1 MKNEKVKFIII
12 DVIAI
17 TVLILSIGLS
27 SILFFYA
34 YKLLKESKKETIF
47 VDEIIE
53 TQVYKEKSDILEENG
68 QETIEIP
75 DIWVDTSSLVNKAV
89 KLDVEYI
96 SQYPEL
102 PTGCEIT
109 SLATVL
115 NYYGYEISKTEL
127 SENYLEKAA
136 APADWR
142 KVFVG
147 DPTDEHSFGCYSYPI
162 VKAANSFLNENGAIH
177 RAVNIS
183 RHGFLDVLREIDSGK
198 PVIIWGTQGLAKGV
212 KTIEWTVDG
221 KKLRWIAPE
230 HCMVLIGYD
239 LDRMIAVVSDPQKGI
254 AEYNIR
260 KLKQSFETM
269 YSQCIVIETNE

>member
-115 NYYGYEISKTEL
+115 NYYGYEISKSIKQMSQDKYVIKETTL
-127 SENYLEKAA
+127 YSAFTRMEKN
-136 APADWR
+136 
-142 KVFVG
+142 G
-147 DPTDEHSFGCYSYPI
+147 YIESFDM
-162 VKAANSFLNENGAIH
+162 
-177 RAVNIS
+177 
-183 RHGFLDVLREIDSGK
+183 DVTDSGK
-198 PVIIWGTQGLAKGV
+198 RRTYYRITEAGRQYYQEKCR
-212 KTIEWTVDG
+212 EWNLT
-221 KKLRWIAPE
+221 KE
-230 HCMVLIGYD
+230 
-239 LDRMIAVVSDPQKGI
+239 VV
-254 AEYNIR
+254 ERFIR
-260 KLKQSFETM
+260 QE
-269 YSQCIVIETNE
+269 EENGND